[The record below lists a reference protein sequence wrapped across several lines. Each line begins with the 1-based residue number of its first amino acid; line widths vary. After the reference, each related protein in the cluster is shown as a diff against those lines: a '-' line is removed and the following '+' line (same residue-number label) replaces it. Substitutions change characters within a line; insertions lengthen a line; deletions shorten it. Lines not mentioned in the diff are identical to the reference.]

1 LKQVQGLWLPDG
13 DEHFESQFKVGPSFW
28 GKPTYQF
35 NKFAAIF
42 PHVKDFRHAVD
53 IGAHCG
59 LWSRVLERLFPAV
72 TAFEPVPGHID
83 CLRQNTRHV
92 RIEPVALGKDAGKAR
107 MHCPASNSGNAA
119 LSVDGEIEV
128 DVMTLDSYEFA
139 NVDFI
144 KMDCEGSEYNVVLGG
159 LETIKRNRPA
169 IIIEQHKGWAN
180 IQGVHQFGAL
190 KLLEGLGMK
199 VITKF
204 NSDYLLTF

>member
-1 LKQVQGLWLPDG
+1 VKQVVGLWLPDG

-35 NKFAAIF
+35 NKFAAIV
-42 PHVKDFRHAVD
+42 PYIRDFRHAVD

-59 LWSRVLERLFPAV
+59 LWSRVLEKIFPKV
-72 TAFEPVPGHID
+72 TAFEPIEEHAKCLLENAPGVDLHK
-83 CLRQNTRHV
+83 
-92 RIEPVALGKDAGKAR
+92 VALGKEAGTAR
-107 MHCPASNSGNAA
+107 MSRPTGNSGNAA
-119 LSVDGEIEV
+119 ICADGAV
-128 DVMTLDSYEFA
+128 AVPVRTLDSYGLEEI
-139 NVDFI
+139 DFI
-144 KMDCEGSEYNVVLGG
+144 KIDCEGYEYNVVTGG